1 MFAPLLLLLPALAR
15 ATPCYDASGVIV
27 PSVYGASCVFCNLE
41 GYIPAPGTCT
51 CYAPNLTPLCAALP
65 QPSVATVTSACG
77 SGFCAD
83 ADAKCVVSEW
93 GVLCSECGAEGYI
106 NAAAQ
111 CQCYNPLGDPN
122 AACALVDD
130 NSYEYSFNS
139 TAVNST
145 CACYASWALGWFLQD
160 GVCDQCLLPVLGP
173 PPNSA
178 LASCLT
184 YGGQDPQQGSAPEF
198 STCWGHGTWSAA
210 NENCTCAPTWRA
222 VDTGMAG
229 IGGKEVLGCL
239 DCAQWWG
246 PPPNDSSLACSVVWT
261 PDPNDGVLK
270 ECSGHGTFVGGQC
283 ACQGG
288 WALVQL
294 DAVLTCGACQAGLI
308 LPLCGGTSPPTA
320 QPSASPSDSP
330 TPIPS
335 ASPGLEFP
343 VAFFAPTE
351 LAVGALGNRSATS
364 ALCRAA
370 NPACSAPLAALC
382 YSEGDT
388 VGNFSAN
395 YDFPAG
401 GDIFLLAYGP
411 LPGQSIGNLSTVVAG
426 NVYFFAVGFGC
437 AAGGG
442 LYPLE
447 DPNCAGFTS
456 EAGEAYTPDGEF
468 GSCGASPDFVLCLCA
483 QYDGTLAPTGQPTGR
498 PSAAP
503 THSPASSSPSSAPT
517 SSEPTHSPSRSPT
530 HSPSSSLP
538 SRSPSHAPTYSPSS
552 SHPSHSPTSSTPSKS
567 PTKKPTTSG

>member
-145 CACYASWALGWFLQD
+145 CVCYSSWALGWFLQN
-160 GVCDQCLLPVLGP
+160 GVCNQCLLPVLGP

-210 NENCTCAPTWRA
+210 NENCTCAPTWRV

-270 ECSGHGTFVGGQC
+270 ECSGHGVFQDG
-283 ACQGG
+283 ACFCDKG

-294 DAVLTCGACQAGLI
+294 NRVQTCGACLPGRQ
-308 LPLCGGTSPPTA
+308 LPLCGGTAYPTSSPSSS
-320 QPSASPSDSP
+320 PSAAP
-330 TPIPS
+330 TTTGPTTSIPS
-335 ASPGLEFP
+335 AAPGLSFP
-343 VAFFAPTE
+343 VAFVAPTD
-351 LAVGALGNRSATS
+351 LAVGDLGPRENTS
-364 ALCRAA
+364 ALCQAA
-370 NPACSAPLAALC
+370 DPACRSPLAALC
-382 YSEGDT
+382 YSGGDT
-388 VGNFSAN
+388 VGNFTAN
-395 YDFPAG
+395 YGFPAS
-401 GDIFLLAYGP
+401 GDIYFLGFDAYAP
-411 LPGQSIGNLSTVVAG
+411 AFFGNLSTMAAG
-426 NVYFFAVGFGC
+426 NPLFFAVGFGC

-442 LYPLE
+442 FYPLV
-447 DPNCAGFTS
+447 DPNCADFTS
-456 EAGEAYTPDGEF
+456 SAGSAWSPDGEF
-468 GSCGASPDFVLCLCA
+468 GPCSDSPEFILCLCET
-483 QYDGTLAPTGQPTGR
+483 YVGTLH
-498 PSAAP
+498 P
-503 THSPASSSPSSAPT
+503 THKPTLLPSSAPT
-517 SSEPTHSPSRSPT
+517 SSEPSRSPSLSPT
-530 HSPSSSLP
+530 SSRPSQSPSSSVPSKSPSHSPSSSRP
-538 SRSPSHAPTYSPSS
+538 SKSPSHSPSS
-552 SHPSHSPTSSTPSKS
+552 SKPSHSPTH
-567 PTKKPTTSG
+567 G